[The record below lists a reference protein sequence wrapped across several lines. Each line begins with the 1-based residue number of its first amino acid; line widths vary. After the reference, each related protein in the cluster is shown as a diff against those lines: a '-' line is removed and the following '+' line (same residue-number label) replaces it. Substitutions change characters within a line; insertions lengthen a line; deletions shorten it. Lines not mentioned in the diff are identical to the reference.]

1 MRTGKLIIDPGI
13 NEEGILAEAEYY
25 LFQTLGINYEKK
37 STENDSPTS
46 CLFKWRLDLDPS
58 RYEKKII
65 KRDQKME
72 GWKWTH
78 YRVKIRSTDI
88 KQYFEQFGPIIFVIG
103 RSNSTSTEAT
113 IDAYEIV
120 FAKAEDA
127 ISAIN
132 FCNDATFGPPIFE
145 FNAEVCTELSYPFTL
160 SRIENNS
167 KYFQNSDEATSL
179 CITIPADLTV
189 AQVKSFF
196 NKFGKI
202 SFVVQ
207 RMVDTTDQDPKFV
220 FEIVF
225 QNLEH
230 TIRVLNYCNETSYG
244 MPIYE
249 SSRSCYKFMVTNIT
263 REKSCSI

>member
-1 MRTGKLIIDPGI
+1 MI
-13 NEEGILAEAEYY
+13 
-25 LFQTLGINYEKK
+25 Q
-37 STENDSPTS
+37 
-46 CLFKWRLDLDPS
+46 
-58 RYEKKII
+58 
-65 KRDQKME
+65 
-72 GWKWTH
+72 
-78 YRVKIRSTDI
+78 
-88 KQYFEQFGPIIFVIG
+88 
-103 RSNSTSTEAT
+103 
-113 IDAYEIV
+113 
-120 FAKAEDA
+120 
-127 ISAIN
+127 
-132 FCNDATFGPPIFE
+132 
-145 FNAEVCTELSYPFTL
+145 
-160 SRIENNS
+160 NNS

-179 CITIPADLTV
+179 CIPIPADLTV